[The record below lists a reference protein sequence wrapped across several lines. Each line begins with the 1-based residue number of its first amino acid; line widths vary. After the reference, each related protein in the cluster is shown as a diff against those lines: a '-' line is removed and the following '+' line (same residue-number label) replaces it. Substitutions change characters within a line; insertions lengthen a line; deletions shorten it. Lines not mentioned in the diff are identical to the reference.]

1 MSWRVITG
9 LLFLYIMVV
18 LLTGVMTE
26 VYMGSNETTIIDYM
40 VRPETPTYNNPVGG
54 ISTTFATSAGFI
66 GAVFKALL
74 LESPIFANEYMIIR
88 VLILTVAA
96 GVMVYWVISGRQS
109 M

>member
-18 LLTGVMTE
+18 LLTGALTE
-26 VYMGSNETTIIDYM
+26 TYYGANETTVIDYLI
-40 VRPETPTYNNPVGG
+40 RPETPTYNNPVGG
-54 ISTTFATSAGFI
+54 ISQTFATSAGFI
-66 GAVFKALL
+66 SAFFKALL
-74 LESPIFANEYMIIR
+74 LESPIFYGDYFIVR

-96 GVMVYWVISGRQS
+96 GVIIYLVISGRQS

>member
-9 LLFLYIMVV
+9 LLFLYIIVV

-26 VYMGSNETTIIDYM
+26 TYYGANETTVIDYL

-54 ISTTFATSAGFI
+54 ISATFATSAGFMQ
-66 GAVFKALL
+66 ALFKALL
-74 LESPIFANEYMIIR
+74 LESPIFAGEYVIIR
-88 VLILTVAA
+88 IIILCVAA
-96 GVMVYWVISGRQS
+96 GVIIYWVISGRQS